1 MMAAVLDE
9 IKAEFAGRMDVM
21 FVDVRKKPE
30 AGHNTTYA
38 VSPLLA
44 YGLGHC
50 AVIVFVGS
58 CTEKVQH

>member
-30 AGHNTTYA
+30 AGQHTTYA

-44 YGLGHC
+44 YGWVT
-50 AVIVFVGS
+50 AP
-58 CTEKVQH
+58 